1 MAREFLFLAQVLREM
16 LLPVHSQ
23 KEGQLSAWLM
33 KTQLLNQNIE
43 LLAQKM

>member
-1 MAREFLFLAQVLREM
+1 MAREFLFLAQVSREM
-16 LLPVHSQ
+16 LLPVPLQ

-33 KTQLLNQNIE
+33 KTQPLNQNTE